1 MRAVV
6 DTNVL
11 VSGLLWRGA
20 PHALIELA
28 RAGTFDLI
36 SSPKLL
42 TELDRVLRRPKFRT
56 ILARSRTNPRRLLR
70 EIGRLAEIVDASSLR
85 APVSRDPDDDH
96 VLAVAIAGRADLVV
110 SGDDDLL
117 SLGNHRGIDIVTPAE
132 AVGLLG
138 AA

>member
-28 RAGTFDLI
+28 RAGAFVLV
-36 SSPKLL
+36 SSPQLL
-42 TELDRVLRRPKFRT
+42 SELDSVMHRRKFRT
-56 ILARSRTNPRRLLR
+56 ILARSRTNPRRMLR
-70 EIGRLAEIVDASSLR
+70 EIRRLAEMVNALPLTI
-85 APVSRDPDDDH
+85 PVSRDPDDDR
-96 VLAVAIAGRADLVV
+96 VLATAIAGQVDLIV

-117 SLGNHRGIDIVTPAE
+117 SLGTYKGIGIVAPAE
-132 AVGLLG
+132 AVRLFGKG
-138 AA
+138 